1 MKYVIRVQ
9 TQNNAEGVGLRMI
22 LLSIINMFIGI
33 HTINGEY
40 VNLGLGFGPLE
51 MSVTL
56 HRWTRW
62 LP

>member
-33 HTINGEY
+33 HSINGEH